1 MYKGEIGDK
10 TYYGALTFDDN
21 GTPYICYNE
30 DGVFHRERVNHAAK
44 YLGFADKNGKDV
56 FNCDKVELIY
66 STSYDEERI
75 KLVGFARCDYLGTY
89 VFVPVEEGSDMGHA
103 YYLCKVYGLGVK
115 YVNGVPW
122 VGAVTLLQ

>member
-44 YLGFADKNGKDV
+44 YMCFADKNGKDV

-66 STSYDEERI
+66 SSSYDEERI
-75 KLVGFARCDYLGTY
+75 KLVGFARCDYLGAY

>member
-30 DGVFHRERVNHAAK
+30 DGVFHRERVNHVAK
-44 YLGFADKNGKDV
+44 YMGFADKNGKDV

>member
-1 MYKGEIGDK
+1 MYNGEIGDK
-10 TYYGALTFDDN
+10 TYYGALTADKN
-21 GTPYICYNE
+21 GK
-30 DGVFHRERVNHAAK
+30 DVFKRVNHAAQ

-56 FNCDKVELIY
+56 FNGDKVELIY

>member
-122 VGAVTLLQ
+122 GGAVTLLQ

>member
-1 MYKGEIGDK
+1 MYNGEIGDK

-30 DGVFHRERVNHAAK
+30 DGVFHRERVNHAAQ

-103 YYLCKVYGLGVK
+103 YYLCKVYELGVK

>member
-21 GTPYICYNE
+21 GAPYICYNE

-56 FNCDKVELIY
+56 FNGDKVELIY

>member
-10 TYYGALTFDDN
+10 TYYGTLTFDDN

-89 VFVPVEEGSDMGHA
+89 VFVPVEEGCDMGHA
-103 YYLCKVYGLGVK
+103 YYLCEVYGFGVK

>member
-1 MYKGEIGDK
+1 MICQ
-10 TYYGALTFDDN
+10 LTPFILHLRPA
-21 GTPYICYNE
+21 GLE
-30 DGVFHRERVNHAAK
+30 VGVFWRTS
-44 YLGFADKNGKDV
+44 DKNGKDV

>member
-103 YYLCKVYGLGVK
+103 YYLCKV
-115 YVNGVPW
+115 
-122 VGAVTLLQ
+122 